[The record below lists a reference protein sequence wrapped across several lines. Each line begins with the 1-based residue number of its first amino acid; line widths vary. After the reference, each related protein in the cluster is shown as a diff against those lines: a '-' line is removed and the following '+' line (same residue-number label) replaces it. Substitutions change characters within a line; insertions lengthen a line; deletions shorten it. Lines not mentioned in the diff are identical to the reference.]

1 MLDCYADMMLAGYQH
16 FILIF
21 PHHKIPAPGDLLYDG
36 NGETHTAE
44 REFFS

>member
-1 MLDCYADMMLAGYQH
+1 MTV
-16 FILIF
+16 LIF
-21 PHHKIPAPGDLLYDG
+21 LHYKVLAPGDLLYNG